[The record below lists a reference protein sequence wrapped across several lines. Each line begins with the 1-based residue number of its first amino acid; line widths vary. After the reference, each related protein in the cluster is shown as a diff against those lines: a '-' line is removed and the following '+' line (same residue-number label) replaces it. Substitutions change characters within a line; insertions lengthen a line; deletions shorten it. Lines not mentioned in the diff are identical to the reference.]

1 MLGEPDRDLE
11 RDFEPLLD
19 RGDLERAG
27 EPDFDLERLLEREPD
42 LDLDREALL
51 AGDLDP
57 DLEDAL
63 EPERDRLLER
73 DPDFDLERLFD
84 RLFDR
89 ELALE
94 PLPERDLEREP
105 LELLDPDRDL
115 EPDPDLD
122 LDLPRFGE
130 PPPSE
135 DEDPIRRLL
144 LAPAP
149 SPSLSPPLAIL
160 SFSSSLSS
168 EDDTIALETI
178 FFFCFEDRPS
188 SCWFLSFLSFCRSA
202 FLSAFVLF
210 LDRFRPL
217 LSSLRLPSPPSALL
231 PPSASLPE
239 ETISPSSLRRPLPD
253 FLTGLSSISSMMVAF
268 FILAMYS

>member
-94 PLPERDLEREP
+94 PLPERDLKNGGFYRP
-105 LELLDPDRDL
+105 GQPNKDY
-115 EPDPDLD
+115 
-122 LDLPRFGE
+122 
-130 PPPSE
+130 
-135 DEDPIRRLL
+135 
-144 LAPAP
+144 
-149 SPSLSPPLAIL
+149 LS
-160 SFSSSLSS
+160 
-168 EDDTIALETI
+168 IAQCGNFKI
-178 FFFCFEDRPS
+178 
-188 SCWFLSFLSFCRSA
+188 FLSF
-202 FLSAFVLF
+202 
-210 LDRFRPL
+210 RFYVK
-217 LSSLRLPSPPSALL
+217 SN
-231 PPSASLPE
+231 
-239 ETISPSSLRRPLPD
+239 
-253 FLTGLSSISSMMVAF
+253 F
-268 FILAMYS
+268 